1 MSAVQSL
8 RASYICTGILL
19 TLEGF
24 LFLLF
29 PHVATKLLMVAPL
42 RTAQAEQYARAVGLG
57 IAIVGYYYIVA
68 GKYTLLDF
76 YRYENLSWTSLCRQI
91 LFYLGLV
98 SLDGCSHFRSYPH
111 WFISGRKKN
120 FWMTRHF

>member
-8 RASYICTGILL
+8 RASYICTGLLL

-24 LFLLF
+24 VFLLF

-57 IAIVGYYYIVA
+57 IAIVGYYYMVA
-68 GKYTLLDF
+68 GKYTLIDF
-76 YRYENLSWTSLCRQI
+76 YRYENFVLIDLCREI
-91 LFYLGLV
+91 IFCLGLV
-98 SLDGCSHFRSYPH
+98 
-111 WFISGRKKN
+111 
-120 FWMTRHF
+120 